1 MAALVLRPT
10 THISKGSTTPQNFSA
25 IETVIRTRSW
35 VAAEMSEAK
44 WMSVWGYSAIANV
57 VVGASKNAVVLVEP
71 WLLHANGASKRA
83 ANANE
88 IRLLGYVT

>member
-1 MAALVLRPT
+1 
-10 THISKGSTTPQNFSA
+10 
-25 IETVIRTRSW
+25 
-35 VAAEMSEAK
+35 MSEAK

-88 IRLLGYVT
+88 IRLLK